1 MHVEKSAVFLFL
13 LTVPFLEQMFY
24 NANTE
29 KITSEGGRYMTTK
42 DKLIRSIDRIL
53 AGMDEARLR
62 IVYQFVLHLSK

>member
-1 MHVEKSAVFLFL
+1 
-13 LTVPFLEQMFY
+13 
-24 NANTE
+24 
-29 KITSEGGRYMTTK
+29 MTTK